1 MDNKLKAIGII
12 PARYASSR
20 FPGKPLALLD
30 GRPMIQWVYEACNGV
45 FDHLTVATD
54 DPRIQQAVKS
64 FGGNAVMTSSSHTT
78 GTDRCREASA
88 HLEQQ
93 GITHEIVVNIQ
104 GDEPLIRKEQLRE
117 LLHCFD
123 QGDTEIATLVRK
135 LETDEDPADPNI
147 VKVVVSGGQ
156 KALYF
161 SRSPV
166 PHHRTGENAFAG
178 GYLKHIGIYAFRTR
192 VLKKIC
198 DLPPSTLEK
207 TESLE
212 QLRWLE
218 NDFLIRVHQTQ
229 YRSIG
234 VDTPEDLENLEAKI
248 SKRRQGYS

>member
-20 FPGKPLALLD
+20 FPGKPLALLN
-30 GRPMIQWVYEACNGV
+30 GRPMIQWVYEACSGI
-45 FDHLTVATD
+45 FDYLAVATD
-54 DPRIQQAVKS
+54 DPRIQQEVEG

-78 GTDRCREASA
+78 GTDRCREAA
-88 HLEQQ
+88 EYLEMK
-93 GITHEIVVNIQ
+93 GIAHEIVVNIQ
-104 GDEPLIRKEQLRE
+104 GDEPLIRREQLME
-117 LLHCFD
+117 LLGCFD
-123 QGDTEIATLVRK
+123 QGDTEIATLVRAF
-135 LETDEDPADPNI
+135 EEDEDPADPNI

-166 PHHRTGENAFAG
+166 PYHRTGDNAFSG

-198 DLPPSTLEK
+198 DLPSSALEK

-234 VDTPEDLENLEAKI
+234 VDTPEDLKKLEAKLR
-248 SKRRQGYS
+248 KRK